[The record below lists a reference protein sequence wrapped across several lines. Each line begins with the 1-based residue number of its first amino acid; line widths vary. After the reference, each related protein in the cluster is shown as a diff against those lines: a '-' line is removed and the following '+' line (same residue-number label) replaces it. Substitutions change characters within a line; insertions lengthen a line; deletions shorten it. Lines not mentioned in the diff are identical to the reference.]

1 MEQTTSHY
9 SETVFGSSTST
20 VTETQI
26 ASSGMELRA
35 TSRGW
40 VMLLKTNRHDTS
52 SIIKDVE
59 VLPAPERREHSII
72 YSLVNL
78 LI

>member
-1 MEQTTSHY
+1 MP
-9 SETVFGSSTST
+9 
-20 VTETQI
+20 
-26 ASSGMELRA
+26 
-35 TSRGW
+35 
-40 VMLLKTNRHDTS
+40 LKTNRHDTS